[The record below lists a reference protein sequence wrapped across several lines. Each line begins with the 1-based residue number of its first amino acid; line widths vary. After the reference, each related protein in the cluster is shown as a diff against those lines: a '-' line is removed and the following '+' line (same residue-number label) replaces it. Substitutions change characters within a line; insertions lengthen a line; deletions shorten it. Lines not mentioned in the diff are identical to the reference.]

1 VKKQLNV
8 SRSPFIQLSKSRI
21 TEDYKKLK
29 PRVLNDLT
37 SKYEPESSQDNRHHT
52 QQAQTINFNLEM
64 FDCTSG
70 QPQLISGSINNGVCM
85 INSPESR

>member
-1 VKKQLNV
+1 MKKQLNV

-37 SKYEPESSQDNRHHT
+37 SKYEPESS
-52 QQAQTINFNLEM
+52 
-64 FDCTSG
+64 
-70 QPQLISGSINNGVCM
+70 
-85 INSPESR
+85 